1 MPPKK
6 SSGPSKSSGGGKHRL
21 VWYEGRNTPKV
32 TTPGKTPKPSANSNK
47 KVVKS
52 RMATAEE
59 EKKIAKGQWLRVDKN
74 GNTPSSKTYGT
85 GSSVRPQFNKHYGK
99 RKGK

>member
-1 MPPKK
+1 MA
-6 SSGPSKSSGGGKHRL
+6 KHRL

-32 TTPGKTPKPSANSNK
+32 LAVGKSKPSKPTAGSKK

-52 RMATAEE
+52 RMATKAEE
-59 EKKIAKGQWLRVDKN
+59 AKIAKGQWLRVDRN

-85 GSSVRPQFNKHYGK
+85 GSSVRPQFNSRYGR

>member
-1 MPPKK
+1 MA
-6 SSGPSKSSGGGKHRL
+6 KHRL

-32 TTPGKTPKPSANSNK
+32 LAAGKKEPSKPTAGSKK

-52 RMATAEE
+52 RAATAEE

-85 GSSVRPQFNKHYGK
+85 GSSVRPQFNKTYGK
-99 RKGK
+99 RSGGKKK